1 MTQQQDD
8 TESIDSNETRIEW
21 SEWTGT
27 VIMGG
32 LVAISIVSIIGG
44 VAYVTS
50 HKMNK
55 SKK

>member
-8 TESIDSNETRIEW
+8 TESIDSNKTRIEW